1 MTPSNAQQA
10 PIGGGSIGQGNS
22 MDPVSTNLAQ
32 SFIFRRLHHFAG
44 ADHAVVRSFIAFLFA
59 RPAVGTISTFRISED
74 D

>member
-1 MTPSNAQQA
+1 
-10 PIGGGSIGQGNS
+10 

-59 RPAVGTISTFRISED
+59 RPAVGTISTFRVSEED
-74 D
+74 